1 MARRPARPAATLHPM
16 KLAELTAYVVRIPL
30 KKRIKH
36 ASHARTETDNVLV
49 RARLNDGSVGWG
61 EGVPREYVT
70 GESADSGLD
79 LLKATDLKGQLGD
92 CRDFI
97 GAMRTIESLRLAPV
111 AGDTRGVQG
120 NAARC
125 AVEIALLDAFGR
137 AFGEPL
143 CNVTK
148 YLAPDFYRFRDKV
161 QYSGAITSAR
171 RGMKIRLAAWRM
183 RILGVSQIKVK
194 VGIEGHD
201 DPYRLRMIRRRV
213 GKKVEL
219 RVDAN
224 EAWPAAEAAEQIAA
238 LEPAGIASVEQPIR
252 HEEVDQ
258 LADIRKR
265 VKTPIMLDESLCGM
279 ADAERAAAN
288 GLCDLFNLRLS
299 KCGGFI
305 PSLRLAQFAAKHRLG
320 YQLGCQ
326 VGETAILSAAGRHF
340 ATSVKDLRA
349 IEGSF
354 DRHLVQYP
362 LGDEDITFGWGGWAP
377 AIIRTGLGIGVQE
390 DFVERLATRKEA
402 LIG

>member
-1 MARRPARPAATLHPM
+1 M
-16 KLAELTAYVVRIPL
+16 KVSELTAYVVRIPL

-70 GESADSGLD
+70 GESADSALD
-79 LLKATDLKGQLGD
+79 LLKSTDLKGQLDD
-92 CRDFI
+92 CRDFA
-97 GAMRTIESLRLAPV
+97 GALRVVERFAPAAV
-111 AGDTRGVQG
+111 PGDVRGVQG

-148 YLAPDFYRFRDKV
+148 YLAPDLYQFRDRV

-171 RGMKIRLAAWRM
+171 KGVKIRLAAWRM

-194 VGIEGHD
+194 VGIEGHN

-213 GKKVEL
+213 GKSIDL

-224 EAWPAAEAAEQIAA
+224 EAWPAAVAAEKIAA
-238 LEPAGIASVEQPIR
+238 LEPYTISAVEQPVP
-252 HEEVDQ
+252 HAEADL
-258 LADIRKR
+258 LAAVRKA

-305 PSLRLAQFAAKHRLG
+305 PSLRLAQFAAKHGLG

-326 VGETAILSAAGRHF
+326 VGETAVLSTAGRHF
-340 ATSVKDLRA
+340 ATSVKDIRYV
-349 IEGSF
+349 EGSY

-362 LGDEDITFGWGGWAP
+362 LGDEDVTFGWGGWAP
-377 AIIRTGLGIGVQE
+377 AIVRTGLGIGVQE
-390 DFVERLATRKEA
+390 EWVERLALRKEA
-402 LIG
+402 LLG

>member
-1 MARRPARPAATLHPM
+1 MRVT
-16 KLAELTAYVVRIPL
+16 ELTAYVVRVPL
-30 KKRIKH
+30 KKRIRH
-36 ASHARTETDNVLV
+36 ASHTRTETDNVLV
-49 RARLNDGSVGWG
+49 RARLDDGSVGWG

-70 GESADSGLD
+70 GESADSALD
-79 LLKATDLKGQLGD
+79 LLKRSDLKSQLGE
-92 CRDFI
+92 CRDFL
-97 GAMRTIESLRLAPV
+97 GALRVVEALKPAAVP
-111 AGDTRGVQG
+111 GDDRGVQG

-125 AVEIALLDAFGR
+125 AVEIALLDGFGR

-143 CNVTK
+143 CNITK
-148 YLAPDFYRFRDKV
+148 YLAPDHYKFRDQV
-161 QYSGAITSAR
+161 QYSGAIMSAR
-171 RGMKIRLAAWRM
+171 KGVKLRLAAWRM
-183 RILGVSQIKVK
+183 RILGVRQIKVK
-194 VGIEGHD
+194 VGIAGHD

-224 EAWPAAEAAEQIAA
+224 EAWPAAQAAERIAA
-238 LEPAGIASVEQPIR
+238 LEPAGIASVEQPVR
-252 HEEVDQ
+252 HAEVDR
-258 LADIRKR
+258 LAEIRKQ
-265 VKTPIMLDESLCGM
+265 VKAPVMLDESLCGM

-305 PSLRLAQFAAKHRLG
+305 PALRLAQFAAKHGLG

-326 VGETAILSAAGRHF
+326 VGETAVLSAAGRHF

-349 IEGSF
+349 VEGSF

-377 AIIRTGLGIGVQE
+377 AIVRTGLGIGIQE

-402 LIG
+402 LLG

>member
-1 MARRPARPAATLHPM
+1 M
-16 KLAELTAYVVRIPL
+16 KVSELTAYVVRIPL

-49 RARLNDGSVGWG
+49 RARLTDGSVGWG

-70 GESADSGLD
+70 GESADSALD
-79 LLKATDLKGQLGD
+79 LLKKTDLKDQFGES
-92 CRDFI
+92 RDY
-97 GAMRTIESLRLAPV
+97 IEALRLIERFKPAAVP
-111 AGDTRGVQG
+111 GDARGVQG

-125 AVEIALLDAFGR
+125 AVEIALLDAYGR

-148 YLAPDFYRFRDKV
+148 YLTPDLYRFRDKV

-171 RGMKIRLAAWRM
+171 SGVKIRLAAWRM
-183 RILGVSQIKVK
+183 RLFGVSQIKVK

-201 DPYRLRMIRRRV
+201 DAYRLRVIRGRV
-213 GKKVEL
+213 GKGVDL

-224 EAWPAAEAAEQIAA
+224 EAWAADVAPEKIAE
-238 LEPAGIASVEQPIR
+238 LEPSGISAVEQPVP
-252 HEEVDQ
+252 HADVDR
-258 LADIRKR
+258 LAAIRKQ
-265 VKTPIMLDESLCGM
+265 VKTSIMLDESLCGM
-279 ADAERAAAN
+279 TDAERAAAN

-299 KCGGFI
+299 KCGGFL
-305 PSLRLAQFAAKHRLG
+305 PSLRLAEFAVKHGLG

-340 ATSVKDLRA
+340 ATSVKDLRY

-354 DRHLVQYP
+354 DRHLVQHP

-377 AIIRTGLGIGVQE
+377 AIVRTGLGIGVQE
-390 DFVERLATRKEA
+390 DWVKYLARREEV

>member
-1 MARRPARPAATLHPM
+1 M
-16 KLAELTAYVVRIPL
+16 KVTELTAFVVRIPL

-70 GESADSGLD
+70 GESADSALD
-79 LLKATDLKGQLGD
+79 LLKRSDVKSQLNES
-92 CRDFI
+92 RDFV
-97 GAMRTIESLRLAPV
+97 GALRVVEALKLAAVP
-111 AGDTRGVQG
+111 GDARGVQG

-125 AVEIALLDAFGR
+125 AVELALLDAFGR

-148 YLAPDFYRFRDKV
+148 FLAPDHYRFRDQV
-161 QYSGAITSAR
+161 QYSGAIMSAR
-171 RGMKIRLAAWRM
+171 KGVKLRLAAWRM

-224 EAWPAAEAAEQIAA
+224 EAWPAAEVADKIAA
-238 LEPAGIASVEQPIR
+238 LEPAGISSVEQPVP
-252 HEEVDQ
+252 HAEVDR
-258 LADIRKR
+258 LAEIRKR
-265 VKTPIMLDESLCGM
+265 VQTPIMLDESLCGP
-279 ADAERAAAN
+279 ADAERAAAD

-305 PSLRLAQFAAKHRLG
+305 PSLRLAQFAAKHGLG

-326 VGETAILSAAGRHF
+326 VGETAVLSAAGRHF

-349 IEGSF
+349 VEGSF

-377 AIIRTGLGIGVQE
+377 AIVRTGLGIGIQE

>member
-1 MARRPARPAATLHPM
+1 M
-16 KLAELTAYVVRIPL
+16 KVTELTAYVVRIPL

-49 RARLNDGSVGWG
+49 KVRLNDKSVGWG

-70 GESADSGLD
+70 GESADTAVD
-79 LLKATDLKGQLGD
+79 LLKRSDLKSQLD
-92 CRDFI
+92 ECRDY
-97 GAMRTIESLRLAPV
+97 AAALRMIERMRLAAVP
-111 AGDTRGVQG
+111 GDMRGVHG

-148 YLAPDFYRFRDKV
+148 NVTPDLYQFRDRV

-171 RGMKIRLAAWRM
+171 QGMKIRLAAWRM
-183 RILGVSQIKVK
+183 RVFGVSQVKVK

-213 GKKVEL
+213 GKKVDL

-224 EAWPAAEAAEQIAA
+224 EAWPASAAAEKIAG
-238 LEPAGIASVEQPIR
+238 LEPYVISAVEQPVP
-252 HEEVDQ
+252 HAEVDR

-265 VKTPIMLDESLCGM
+265 VKTPIMLDESLCGL

-305 PSLRLAQFAAKHRLG
+305 PALRLAQFAVKHGLG
-320 YQLGCQ
+320 YSLGCQ
-326 VGETAILSAAGRHF
+326 VGETAILSTAGRHF
-340 ATSVKDLRA
+340 ATSVKDLRY

-354 DRHLVQYP
+354 DRHLVEYP
-362 LGDEDITFGWGGWAP
+362 LGDEDVTFGWGGWAP
-377 AIIRTGLGIGVQE
+377 ALVRTGLGVGIRE
-390 DFVERLATRKEA
+390 DMVDRLTLRKEV

>member
-1 MARRPARPAATLHPM
+1 M
-16 KLAELTAYVVRIPL
+16 KVSELTAYVVRIPL

-49 RARLNDGSVGWG
+49 RVRLTDGSVGWG

-70 GESADSGLD
+70 GESADSALD
-79 LLKATDLKGQLGD
+79 LLKKSDLKSQLGE
-92 CRDFI
+92 CRDYI
-97 GAMRTIESLRLAPV
+97 AALRLIEAFKPAAV
-111 AGDTRGVQG
+111 PGDARGVQG

-125 AVEIALLDAFGR
+125 AVEIALLDAYGR

-148 YLAPDFYRFRDKV
+148 YISPDRYQFRDKV
-161 QYSGAITSAR
+161 QYSGAITSAKS
-171 RGMKIRLAAWRM
+171 GVKIRFASWRM
-183 RILGVSQIKVK
+183 RLFGVGQIKVK

-201 DPYRLRMIRRRV
+201 DAYRLRMIRGRV
-213 GKKVEL
+213 GPKIDL

-224 EAWPAAEAAEQIAA
+224 EAWPAGVAAEKIAE
-238 LEPAGIASVEQPIR
+238 LEPYGISAVEQPVP
-252 HEEVDQ
+252 HAEVER

-265 VKTPIMLDESLCGM
+265 VKTPIMLDESLCGP
-279 ADAERAAAN
+279 ADAERAAAG

-305 PSLRLAQFAAKHRLG
+305 PALRLAEFAAKHGLG

-326 VGETAILSAAGRHF
+326 VGETAILSAAGRQF
-340 ATSVKDLRA
+340 ATSVKDLRY

-354 DRHLVQYP
+354 DRHLVQHP
-362 LGDEDITFGWGGWAP
+362 LGTEDITFGWGGWAP
-377 AIIRTGLGIGVQE
+377 AIVRTGLGIGVQE
-390 DFVERLATRKEA
+390 EWVEWLARRKEV

>member
-1 MARRPARPAATLHPM
+1 MQV
-16 KLAELTAYVVRIPL
+16 KELSAFVVRIPL

-36 ASHARTETDNVLV
+36 ASHARTETDNVVV
-49 RARLNDGSVGWG
+49 RVKLNDGSIGWG

-70 GESADSGLD
+70 GESAESALD
-79 LLKATDLKGQLGD
+79 LLKATDLKSQLGE
-92 CRDFI
+92 CRDFA
-97 GAMRTIESLRLAPV
+97 GALRIVEDFRPAIVP
-111 AGDTRGVQG
+111 GDSRGVQG

-125 AVEIALLDAFGR
+125 AVEIALLDAYGR

-148 YLAPDFYRFRDKV
+148 YLAPDLYEFRERV

-171 RGMKIRLAAWRM
+171 KGLKIRMASWRW
-183 RILGVSQIKVK
+183 RVFGIKHLKVK
-194 VGIEGHD
+194 VGMEGHD
-201 DPYRLRMIRRRV
+201 DPYRLKMIRGRV
-213 GKKVEL
+213 GKSVDI

-224 EAWPAAEAAEQIAA
+224 EAWPASIAA
-238 LEPAGIASVEQPIR
+238 DKIRELEPFGISAVEQPVS
-252 HEEVDQ
+252 HAEVDK
-258 LADIRKR
+258 LAEIRKQ

-279 ADAERAAAN
+279 VDAERAAES

-305 PSLRLAQFAAKHRLG
+305 PSLRLAQFALKHGLG

-326 VGETAILSAAGRHF
+326 VGETAILSTAGRHF
-340 ATSVKDLRA
+340 ATSVKNLKA

-354 DRHLVQYP
+354 DRHLVQYA
-362 LGDEDITFGWGGWAP
+362 LGDEDVTFGWGGWAP
-377 AIIRTGLGIGVQE
+377 ALVRTGLGIGIQE
-390 DFVERLATRKEA
+390 DFVERLASRKEV

>member
-1 MARRPARPAATLHPM
+1 M
-16 KLAELTAYVVRIPL
+16 KVTELTAYAVRIPL

-36 ASHARTETDNVLV
+36 ASHSRTETDNVLV

-70 GESADSGLD
+70 GESPGSALD
-79 LLKATDLKGQLGD
+79 LLKASDLKGQLGE
-92 CRDFI
+92 CRDYL
-97 GAMRTIESLRLAPV
+97 GALRIIEAFKPAAV
-111 AGDTRGVQG
+111 PGDARGVQG

-148 YLAPDFYRFRDKV
+148 YLAPDHYKFREKV
-161 QYSGAITSAR
+161 QYSGAIMSAR
-171 RGMKIRLAAWRM
+171 KGVKLRLAAWRM
-183 RILGVSQIKVK
+183 RILGVRQIKVK

-201 DPYRLRMIRRRV
+201 DPYRLQMIRRRV
-213 GKKVEL
+213 GQKVEL

-224 EAWPAAEAAEQIAA
+224 EAWPATEAADRITA
-238 LEPAGIASVEQPIR
+238 LEPAGIGSVEQPVR

-258 LADIRKR
+258 LAEVRKR
-265 VKTPIMLDESLCGM
+265 VKTPIMLDESLCGL

-305 PSLRLAQFAAKHRLG
+305 LALRLAQFAAKHGLG

-377 AIIRTGLGIGVQE
+377 ALVRTGLGIGIQE
-390 DFVERLATRKEA
+390 EFVERMATRKEA

>member
-1 MARRPARPAATLHPM
+1 MHVTEM
-16 KLAELTAYVVRIPL
+16 TAYVVRIPL

-36 ASHARTETDNVLV
+36 ASHTRTESDNIVV
-49 RARLNDGSVGWG
+49 RVRLNDKSVGWG

-70 GESADSGLD
+70 GESADSALG
-79 LLKATDLKGQLGD
+79 LLKATDFKSQLSD
-92 CRDFI
+92 VRDFA
-97 GAMRTIESLRLAPV
+97 GALRVAEALRIAPV
-111 AGDTRGVQG
+111 ANDLRGVQG

-125 AVEIALLDAFGR
+125 AVEIAVLDAFGR

-148 YLAPDFYRFRDKV
+148 YLAPDLYQFRDRV

-183 RILGVSQIKVK
+183 RILGVKHLKVK

-213 GKKVEL
+213 GKDVDI

-224 EAWPAAEAAEQIAA
+224 EAWPAAVAAEKIRE
-238 LEPAGIASVEQPIR
+238 LEPFGISAVEQPVP
-252 HEEVDQ
+252 HGEVDR
-258 LADIRKR
+258 LAAIRKQ

-279 ADAERAAAN
+279 ADAERAVAG

-305 PSLRLAQFAAKHRLG
+305 PSLRLAQFAVRHGLG

-326 VGETAILSAAGRHF
+326 IGETAILSTAGRHF
-340 ATSVKDLRA
+340 ATSVKNLRA
-349 IEGSF
+349 VEGSY
-354 DRHLVQYP
+354 DRHLVQYA
-362 LGDEDITFGWGGWAP
+362 LGDEDVTFGWGGWAP
-377 AIIRTGLGIGVQE
+377 ALVRTGLGIGIQE
-390 DFVERLATRKEA
+390 EWVERLALRKEV
-402 LIG
+402 LLG

>member
-1 MARRPARPAATLHPM
+1 M
-16 KLAELTAYVVRIPL
+16 KVTELTAWVVRVPL
-30 KKRIKH
+30 RKQIKH
-36 ASHARTETDNVLV
+36 ASHARTDTDNVLV

-70 GESADSGLD
+70 GESADRALD
-79 LLKATDLKGQLGD
+79 LLKASDLKSQLGE
-92 CRDFI
+92 CRDYL
-97 GAMRTIESLRLAPV
+97 GALRIVEGFKPAAVP
-111 AGDTRGVQG
+111 GDSRGVQG

-148 YLAPDFYRFRDKV
+148 YLAPDHYRFREKV
-161 QYSGAITSAR
+161 QYSGAIMSAR
-171 RGMKIRLAAWRM
+171 RGVKIRLAAWRM

-213 GKKVEL
+213 GRKVEL

-224 EAWPAAEAAEQIAA
+224 EAWSAAEAAEKITA
-238 LEPAGIASVEQPIR
+238 LEPSRIASVEQPVR

-258 LADIRKR
+258 LADVRKR

-279 ADAERAAAN
+279 ADAERAAGN
-288 GLCDLFNLRLS
+288 GLCDSFNLRLS

-305 PSLRLAQFAAKHRLG
+305 PALRLAQFAAKHGLG

-377 AIIRTGLGIGVQE
+377 AIVRTGLGIGIQE

>member
-1 MARRPARPAATLHPM
+1 M
-16 KLAELTAYVVRIPL
+16 KVAELTAYVVRVPL

-49 RARLNDGSVGWG
+49 RVRLNDNSVGWG

-70 GESADSGLD
+70 GESADSALD
-79 LLKATDLKGQLGD
+79 LLKTSDLKAQLGD
-92 CRDFI
+92 CRDYP
-97 GAMRTIESLRLAPV
+97 GALRIVEAFKPAAV
-111 AGDTRGVQG
+111 PGDSRGVQG

-125 AVEIALLDAFGR
+125 AVELALLDAYGR

-148 YLAPDFYRFRDKV
+148 YLAPDRYQFRDRV

-171 RGMKIRLAAWRM
+171 GGMKIRLASWRM
-183 RILGVSQIKVK
+183 RVFGVSQIKVK
-194 VGIEGHD
+194 VGMEGHD
-201 DPYRLRMIRRRV
+201 DSYRLRMIRRRV
-213 GKKVEL
+213 GTTVDL

-224 EAWPAAEAAEQIAA
+224 EAWPADVAAERIAA
-238 LEPAGIASVEQPIR
+238 LEPAGISAVEQPVPHAEINR
-252 HEEVDQ
+252 LPEV
-258 LADIRKR
+258 RKR

-279 ADAERAAAN
+279 ADAERAAAD

-305 PSLRLAQFAAKHRLG
+305 PALRLAQFAAKHNLG

-326 VGETAILSAAGRHF
+326 VGETAVLSTAGRHF
-340 ATSVKDLRA
+340 ATSVKDLRYV
-349 IEGSF
+349 EGSF

-362 LGDEDITFGWGGWAP
+362 LGTEDVTFGWGGWAP
-377 AIIRTGLGIGVQE
+377 AIVRTGLGIGVQE
-390 DFVERLATRKEA
+390 EWVERLAVRKEV

>member
-1 MARRPARPAATLHPM
+1 M
-16 KLAELTAYVVRIPL
+16 KVIELTAFVVRIPL

-49 RARLNDGSVGWG
+49 RARLDDGNVGWG

-70 GESADSGLD
+70 GETAETAVD
-79 LLKATDLKGQLGD
+79 LLKTSDLKSQLGE
-92 CRDFI
+92 CRDFM
-97 GAMRTIESLRLAPV
+97 GALRAIEAMKPAAV
-111 AGDTRGVQG
+111 PGDSRGVQG

-125 AVEIALLDAFGR
+125 ALEIALLDAFGR

-148 YLAPDFYRFRDKV
+148 FLAPDLYQFRDKV

-171 RGMKIRLAAWRM
+171 KGVKLRLASWRM
-183 RILGVSQIKVK
+183 RILGVKHIKVK
-194 VGIEGHD
+194 VGMEGHD
-201 DPYRLRMIRRRV
+201 DPYRLKMIRGRV
-213 GKKVEL
+213 GKKVDL

-224 EAWPAAEAAEQIAA
+224 EAWPAAIAAEKITA
-238 LEPAGIASVEQPIR
+238 LEPFGISAVEQPVP
-252 HEEVDQ
+252 HAEADQ

-305 PSLRLAQFAAKHRLG
+305 PTLRLAQFATKHGLG

-349 IEGSF
+349 VEGSF

-377 AIIRTGLGIGVQE
+377 ALVRTGLGIGLQE
-390 DFVERLATRKEA
+390 DFVERRATRKEA
-402 LIG
+402 LLG